1 MTEDLNSIIR
11 RLRALSGIILF
22 IYAIT
27 HLINHSLNVYSIEL
41 ADFVREHY
49 WQPIWKNSLGTFLLY
64 GSLIVHIPIGFY
76 SIASKKSFRL
86 TAREWVQLTFPVLAL
101 LLLLQHILGGYI
113 LNRMFESNFGYQALF
128 SSILSEP
135 AEATIGTIL
144 FTLMVI
150 FIWTH
155 GVIGINQLLKF
166 NFQNYDKFKLGL
178 NVIYYAVPSLALAG
192 LWAGLKEQSLLAQFK
207 AIQGEEGFLMTVL
220 GKIIPAE
227 AFPYLLPIEPLVM
240 NNYPLVVLALIILT
254 TMNVLRSKYI
264 GNIKISYPEGREVT
278 VAKGTSILEAS
289 RLAKIPHQ
297 SVCGGKA
304 RCTTCRVRVISHD
317 GNLPNPNAYETMA
330 IKKGGL
336 EDGVR
341 LACQLHPAGNI
352 KIMPLVN
359 PINVLERNS
368 SLDGLSKPKA
378 LSGKELE
385 TVILFIDL
393 REFTKLSEKK
403 LPYDIVYILN
413 RYYATCGEI
422 IERNG
427 GRLDKFIGDGIMAI
441 FDNNSSAHTI
451 YNASLKSASEISKR
465 MKALNSE
472 LSEDLS
478 EKLKFGMGIHAGD
491 TIVGLMGY
499 GETFSET
506 AVGDNV
512 NIASRLEELTKAYKA
527 ELVVSKYVVDSAAIN
542 VDNFSMDSVS
552 IRGKDEKVDIY
563 TINDASRIFA

>member
-1 MTEDLNSIIR
+1 M
-11 RLRALSGIILF
+11 
-22 IYAIT
+22 
-27 HLINHSLNVYSIEL
+27 
-41 ADFVREHY
+41 
-49 WQPIWKNSLGTFLLY
+49 
-64 GSLIVHIPIGFY
+64 
-76 SIASKKSFRL
+76 
-86 TAREWVQLTFPVLAL
+86 
-101 LLLLQHILGGYI
+101 
-113 LNRMFESNFGYQALF
+113 
-128 SSILSEP
+128 
-135 AEATIGTIL
+135 
-144 FTLMVI
+144 
-150 FIWTH
+150 
-155 GVIGINQLLKF
+155 
-166 NFQNYDKFKLGL
+166 
-178 NVIYYAVPSLALAG
+178 YYAL
-192 LWAGLKEQSLLAQFK
+192 
-207 AIQGEEGFLMTVL
+207 
-220 GKIIPAE
+220 
-227 AFPYLLPIEPLVM
+227 
-240 NNYPLVVLALIILT
+240 
-254 TMNVLRSKYI
+254 
-264 GNIKISYPEGREVT
+264 
-278 VAKGTSILEAS
+278 SILEILKSLIPKAEKL
-289 RLAKIPHQ
+289 RLQRYLNIGSEPFGQNPHQ

-359 PINVLERNS
+359 PTNVLERNS

-422 IERNG
+422 IEQNG
-427 GRLDKFIGDGIMAI
+427 GRRKFIGDGIMAI

-451 YNASLKSASEISKR
+451 YNASLKSASEISKK

-499 GETFSET
+499 GETF
-506 AVGDNV
+506 
-512 NIASRLEELTKAYKA
+512 
-527 ELVVSKYVVDSAAIN
+527 
-542 VDNFSMDSVS
+542 
-552 IRGKDEKVDIY
+552 
-563 TINDASRIFA
+563 